1 MAITLTDKFASKVDE
16 RFKKETLSNAGVNQ
30 DYSWEGAKTIKVTAV
45 DTVAMGDYTRSG
57 SNRFGTAKELD
68 NQVQEMTLTQDK
80 SFSFTIDKMNENET
94 MIKAAEALGRQI
106 RERVVPLV
114 DTYRFKQMVDKA
126 GKKVE
131 EDLTKTNVYEAVVTA
146 TEALDDE
153 EVPENRVIF
162 ATPETIKLL
171 KLCDGYVKAGDLAQD
186 RIIFKGQVAELDGMP
201 VVKVPKARL
210 GVNTNFIVVHASAV
224 VAPIKLAD
232 YRIHQ
237 DPPGISGS
245 LVEGRVYYD
254 AFVLEQKK
262 AAVYASVRKT
272 AVTP

>member
-1 MAITLTDKFASKVDE
+1 MAITLTDKFASKIDE
-16 RFKKETLSNAGVNQ
+16 GFKREALSNAGVNQ

-57 SNRFGTAKELD
+57 SNRFGTAKELE
-68 NQVQEMTLTQDK
+68 NQLQELTLTQDK
-80 SFSFTIDKMNENET
+80 SFSFTIDKMNEEET

-106 RERVVPLV
+106 RERVVPLI
-114 DTYRFKQMVDKA
+114 DTYRFKQMVEKS

-146 TEALDDE
+146 TEVLDDA

-162 ATPETIKLL
+162 ATPEAIKLL

-210 GVNTNFIVVHASAV
+210 GANTNFIVAHASAT

-245 LVEGRVYYD
+245 LVEGRVYFD

-272 AVTP
+272 QVTP

>member
-45 DTVAMGDYTRSG
+45 DTVAMGDYKRSG
-57 SNRFGTAKELD
+57 ADRFGASTELG

-106 RERVVPLV
+106 RERVVPLI
-114 DTYRFKQMVDKA
+114 DTYRFSKMVEKG

-131 EDLTKTNVYEAVVTA
+131 EDLTKTNIYEAIVTA
-146 TEALDDE
+146 TEVLDDA
-153 EVPENRVIF
+153 EVAENRVIF
-162 ATPETIKLL
+162 ATPEAIKLL
-171 KLCDGYVKAGDLAQD
+171 KLCDGYVKASDLAQD
-186 RIIFKGQVAELDGMP
+186 RIVFKGQVAELDGMP

-210 GVNTNFIVVHASAV
+210 GANTNFIVVHASAV

-245 LVEGRVYYD
+245 LVEGRVYFD

-262 AAVYASVRKT
+262 NAVYASVRKT
-272 AVTP
+272 VVTP

>member
-1 MAITLTDKFASKVDE
+1 MAITLTEKFTDKVDE
-16 RFKKETLSNAGVNQ
+16 RFKKETLSNAGVNH

-45 DTVAMGDYTRSG
+45 DTVPMGDYKREGT
-57 SNRFGTAKELD
+57 NRFGQAKELE
-68 NQVQEMTLTQDK
+68 NQLQEMTLTQDK

-106 RERVVPLV
+106 RERVVPTV
-114 DTYRFKQMVDKA
+114 DTYRFGQMVEKA

-131 EDLTKTNVYEAVVTA
+131 EDLTKTNIYEAVVTA
-146 TEALDDE
+146 TEVLDDA

-162 ATPETIKLL
+162 ATPEAIKLL

-210 GVNTNFIVVHASAV
+210 GANTNFIVTHASAT

-245 LVEGRVYYD
+245 LVEGRVYFD
-254 AFVLEQKK
+254 AFVLDQKK
-262 AAVYASVRKT
+262 DAVYASVRKT
-272 AVTP
+272 PVTP

>member
-68 NQVQEMTLTQDK
+68 NQIQEMTLTQDK

-114 DTYRFKQMVDKA
+114 DTYRFGQMVEKA

-131 EDLTKTNVYEAVVTA
+131 EDLTKTNIYEAVVTA
-146 TEALDDE
+146 TEVLDDA

-162 ATPETIKLL
+162 ATPEAIKLL

-210 GVNTNFIVVHASAV
+210 GTNTNFIVAHASAT

-245 LVEGRVYYD
+245 LVEGRVYFD
-254 AFVLEQKK
+254 AFVLDQKK
-262 AAVYASVRKT
+262 SAVYASVRKT
-272 AVTP
+272 PVTP